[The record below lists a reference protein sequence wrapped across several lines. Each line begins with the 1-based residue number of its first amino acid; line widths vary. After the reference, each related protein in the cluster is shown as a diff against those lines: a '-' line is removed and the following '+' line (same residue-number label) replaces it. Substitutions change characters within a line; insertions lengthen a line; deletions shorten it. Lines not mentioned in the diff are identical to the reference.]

1 MKPLMYV
8 RLRNL
13 APAVVALFALAVGC
27 WSEPPARAPSTPKP
41 GPVARDA
48 DVPPKRTPTPV
59 AAHETPSSPQLDRPT
74 RFPGVERIVAV
85 GDVHGDLD
93 ATKRVLRLAGLID
106 DADRWIGGTTVF
118 VQTGDQLDRGDDE
131 QDILDLLTRLESE
144 AAAAGGA
151 MHILNGNH
159 ELMNAAGDFRYVTP
173 GGMADFADAP
183 GVDAASARVQQFPA
197 ALRSRAAAF
206 LPGGVYAKVLATRN
220 TAVVVGDSVFVHGG
234 VLPKYAPKLAS
245 LNQAGRRWLLEGGDP
260 PADLLAPDGLV
271 WLRDYSVPEPTAKAC
286 ADLEAALAALKVR
299 RMVVG
304 HTVQARGVT
313 SACDEKVWR
322 IDVGMAKHYGGKP
335 AALEI
340 KGDQLTVLSES
351 G

>member
-1 MKPLMYV
+1 MRPLMYV

-13 APAVVALFALAVGC
+13 VPAVVAVLAFGSSC

-41 GPVARDA
+41 GYVPRSP
-48 DVPPKRTPTPV
+48 DVPPASTPAPV
-59 AAHETPSSPQLDRPT
+59 ATHETPSRPGPDLPA

-85 GDVHGDLD
+85 GDVHGDLE

-106 DADRWIGGTTVF
+106 DADRWGGGAAVF

-131 QDILDLLTRLESE
+131 QEILDLLTRLESE
-144 AAAAGGA
+144 AKAAGGA
-151 MHILNGNH
+151 VHILNGNH

-173 GGMADFADAP
+173 GGMTDFADAP
-183 GVDAASARVQQFPA
+183 GVDVSAASVREFPE

-206 LPGGVYAKVLATRN
+206 LPGGAYAKVLATRN

-234 VLPKYAPKLAS
+234 VLPKYAPKLKA
-245 LNQAGRRWLLEGGDP
+245 LNEAGRLWLSEGGPP
-260 PADLLAPDGLV
+260 PAELLAPDGLV

-286 ADLEAALAALKVR
+286 ADLDAALAELEVT

-313 SACDEKVWR
+313 SACNEKVWR
-322 IDVGMAKHYGGKP
+322 IDVGMAKHYGGDP

-340 KGDQLTVLSES
+340 KGDRLTVLTES
-351 G
+351 

>member
-1 MKPLMYV
+1 MRPLMCV

-13 APAVVALFALAVGC
+13 APAVAAFLALGSGC

-41 GPVARDA
+41 GPAPRTP
-48 DVPPKRTPTPV
+48 DVPQAGTPAPV
-59 AAHETPSSPQLDRPT
+59 ATPETPSSPEGDRPT
-74 RFPGVERIVAV
+74 RFPGAERIVAV
-85 GDVHGDLD
+85 GDVHGDIA
-93 ATKRVLRLAGLID
+93 ATRRVLRLAGLID
-106 DADRWIGGTTVF
+106 GADHWSGGATVF

-131 QDILDLLTRLESE
+131 QEILDLLTRLESE
-144 AAAAGGA
+144 AEAAGGA
-151 MHILNGNH
+151 VHILNGNH

-173 GGMADFADAP
+173 GGMTDFSDAP
-183 GVDAASARVQQFPA
+183 GVDVTDARVREFPE

-234 VLPKYAPKLAS
+234 VLPKYAPKLKS
-245 LNQAGRRWLLEGGDP
+245 LNEAGRRWLLEGGP
-260 PADLLAPDGLV
+260 PPLDLMAPDGLV

-286 ADLEAALAALKVR
+286 ADLNAALAELEVT

-313 SACDEKVWR
+313 SACEDRVWR
-322 IDVGMAKHYGGKP
+322 IDVGLAKHYGGEP

-340 KGDQLTVLSES
+340 KGDQLTVLTE
-351 G
+351 

>member
-1 MKPLMYV
+1 MYV
-8 RLRNL
+8 RLGAL
-13 APAVVALFALAVGC
+13 VPAALTATVLGFGC
-27 WSEPPARAPSTPKP
+27 WSEPPARAPSSPKP
-41 GPVARDA
+41 AQAPRRS
-48 DVPPKRTPTPV
+48 DVPPSSTSAPV
-59 AAHETPSSPQLDRPT
+59 AVPETPSSSGDSKPT
-74 RFPGVERIVAV
+74 RFPGAERIVAV

-106 DADRWIGGTTVF
+106 GSDHWSGGTTVF

-131 QDILDLLTRLESE
+131 QEILDLLTRLESE
-144 AAAAGGA
+144 ATAAGGA

-159 ELMNAAGDFRYVTP
+159 ELMNASGDFRYVTP

-183 GVDAASARVQQFPA
+183 GVDTDAERVRHYPE

-206 LPGGVYAKVLATRN
+206 LPGGPYAKVLATRN

-234 VLPKYAPKLAS
+234 VLPKYAPKLKA
-245 LNQAGRRWLLEGGDP
+245 LNEAGRLWLSKGGEP
-260 PADLLAPDGLV
+260 PAELLAPDGLV
-271 WLRDYSVPEPTAKAC
+271 WLRDYSMPEPTEQAC
-286 ADLEAALAALKVR
+286 ADLDAALAELKVS

-313 SACDEKVWR
+313 SACGGKVWR

-340 KGDQLTVLSES
+340 TGGTLRVLTES
-351 G
+351 SP

>member
-1 MKPLMYV
+1 MMSLMYV
-8 RLRNL
+8 DRRTLVPVVL
-13 APAVVALFALAVGC
+13 AVVSLGAGC
-27 WSEPPARAPSTPKP
+27 WSEPPARPPSTPKS
-41 GPVARDA
+41 VSANATA
-48 DVPPKRTPTPV
+48 DVPPTPTP
-59 AAHETPSSPQLDRPT
+59 APTNAPESPDSSRRQLPT
-74 RFPGVERIVAV
+74 RFAGVERIVAV

-106 DADRWIGGTTVF
+106 EADRWSGGTTVF

-131 QDILDLLTRLESE
+131 QEILDLLTRLESE
-144 AAAAGGA
+144 AEAAGGA

-173 GGMADFADAP
+173 GGMTDFADAP
-183 GVDAASARVQQFPA
+183 GVDVTGANLREFPE

-206 LPGGVYAKVLATRN
+206 LPGGAYAKVLATRN

-234 VLPKYAPKLAS
+234 VLPKYAPKLES
-245 LNQAGRRWLLEGGDP
+245 LNEAGRLWLSQGGDP
-260 PADLLAPDGLV
+260 PAELLAPDGLV
-271 WLRDYSVPEPTAKAC
+271 WLRDYSIPEPTAKAC
-286 ADLEAALAALKVR
+286 ADLDAALAELKVV

-304 HTVQARGVT
+304 HTVQASGIT
-313 SACDEKVWR
+313 SACDDKVWR

-340 KGDQLTVLSES
+340 KGEQLTVLTE
-351 G
+351 